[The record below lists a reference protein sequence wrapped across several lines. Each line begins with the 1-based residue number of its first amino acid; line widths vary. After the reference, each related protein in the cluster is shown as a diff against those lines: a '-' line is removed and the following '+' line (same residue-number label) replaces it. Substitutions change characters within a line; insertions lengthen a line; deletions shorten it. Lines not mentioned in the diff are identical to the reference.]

1 MGIEKPTNV
10 VALSYTHEHSV
21 DSYVINSLGED
32 FEVDIPPQNVLMCV
46 CAYNIARTQKE
57 IGGVGR
63 IITVGGTAKTNKK
76 ILERMNSITGD
87 DIEIISLDKSN
98 SIGTN
103 ISSLSKIPG
112 YSIILSQEFAKQ
124 RTYRHSKHY
133 FDNEDFTVK
142 AWEEHIDYDEEK
154 EEIKFSEL
162 EKAIIGEVADK
173 LKVPY
178 NRTIVEL
185 GLMGLA
191 LVNPSGSMI
200 QWVANIREK
209 LRKKKPKK
217 NIFTETGTD

>member
-1 MGIEKPTNV
+1 
-10 VALSYTHEHSV
+10 
-21 DSYVINSLGED
+21 
-32 FEVDIPPQNVLMCV
+32 MCV